1 VKKRYFIK
9 WMLMT
14 AVLVLLSN
22 LLQFYIFSRASGD
35 KLPVTSQPTHD
46 NENSYNTFTDYS
58 SRIQS
63 TYRFLLE
70 LENDKYS
77 KPNDAF
83 LLSQGFLIGNSTDYY
98 SYLEVLIKSLDSND
112 YNHELHNIV
121 DTIKNLQTMIY
132 KLNRYFF
139 TQRDNA
145 KLPDNWEK
153 IEGLHAKISTQLTSE
168 STKDVSLYNITSYP
182 KEFVTKSEYTTA
194 ISTLNKDIFEVI
206 DLIDN

>member
-1 VKKRYFIK
+1 MKKRYLLK
-9 WMLMT
+9 WIIIT
-14 AVLVLLSN
+14 TVLVLISN
-22 LLQFYIFSRASGD
+22 LLQFVVSNRVGGD
-35 KLPVTSQPTHD
+35 KLPVTSQPIHD
-46 NENSYNTFTDYS
+46 NNNSYNIFTDYS

-63 TYRFLLE
+63 TYRLLLE

-98 SYLEVLIKSLDSND
+98 SNLEVLIQGLDSTD

-121 DTIKNLQTMIY
+121 ETNKNLQTMIY

-139 TQRDNA
+139 TQRNNA
-145 KLPDNWEK
+145 KLPENWEEIK
-153 IEGLHAKISTQLTSE
+153 ELLAKISTQLTSE

-182 KEFVTKSEYTTA
+182 KEFVTKSKYTTA
-194 ISTLNKDIFEVI
+194 ISTLNKDIFKVI